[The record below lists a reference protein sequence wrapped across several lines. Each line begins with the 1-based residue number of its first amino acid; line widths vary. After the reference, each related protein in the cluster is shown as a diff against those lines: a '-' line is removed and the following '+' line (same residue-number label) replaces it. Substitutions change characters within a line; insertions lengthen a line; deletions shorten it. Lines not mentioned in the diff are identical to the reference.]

1 MVEPVEDLEKRDA
14 KERFKNLL
22 RYMPDLIRLLYR
34 LLRDPRVSSGDKAI
48 LGAVM
53 VYVVNPFDLIP
64 DAIPVLGQ
72 VDDIYLISLAVLR
85 LLNRTDPSVLSEHW
99 QRNEDIV
106 AVVEEL
112 AELSLFFL
120 PRRLR
125 SLLVGKLDRWEKG
138 KPA

>member
-1 MVEPVEDLEKRDA
+1 MVEKVENLQRTDA
-14 KERFKNLL
+14 KERLKELL
-22 RYMPDLIRLLYR
+22 RYLPDLARLLYR
-34 LLRDPRVSSGDKAI
+34 LLRDPRVSAADKTI

-53 VYVVNPFDLIP
+53 VYVINPFDLIP
-64 DAIPVLGQ
+64 DAIPFLGQ
-72 VDDIYLISLAVLR
+72 VDDIYLISLAILR

-106 AVVEEL
+106 ALVEEL

-125 SLLVGKLDRWEKG
+125 ALLVGKLHRWERG
-138 KPA
+138 RPA